1 MTKLQRG
8 FQLRLM
14 AGSKCDAVKLFT
26 RFHYPVTCFP
36 EVQQIKL
43 FDASKLC
50 DSNCVGAKISTDLIV
65 LTCAVFAHEFSRFA
79 NFPSAENMT
88 SFDVTM
94 IG

>member
-8 FQLRLM
+8 FQLHLM
-14 AGSKCDAVKLFT
+14 AGSKCHAVKFFAH
-26 RFHYPVTCFP
+26 FHYAVTWFS

-79 NFPSAENMT
+79 NFPSAENVT
-88 SFDVTM
+88 SFVVTVF
-94 IG
+94 G